1 LPPEAVSDLKVHL
14 AGLRSALASVGS
26 IFSGRSRWLAG
37 HPTLSGFLRILHQEK
52 IFFLLGS
59 VLIVLLVG
67 ALGYALSESG
77 EGEGFWPRLG
87 RGLWWAIVTVT
98 TVGYGDVV
106 PQTLPGRLVGFLLM
120 ISGLIVLSLLTAT
133 VASIFIERKFRRERG
148 LAPITE
154 HDHIIILGWNRGGE
168 QVLRNLFFR
177 LDRQTPVVLVSN
189 LTPEQFEQLLVTFPE
204 HHLRFVRGD
213 FSREEILAKS
223 NLARAR
229 RVIILADR
237 VDDQLPREQVDQKT
251 LLAALAV
258 KSLAPK
264 LPITAELIY
273 AENRTHLERAHVEDI
288 VIRGEYD
295 SSLIASSIES
305 EGLFKIMQSLLS
317 PEGPNFWAVKI
328 PSRFHG
334 RTIQEFATVLR
345 TEYQA
350 LLIGLYVEG
359 YKIRL
364 EELLS
369 PEPSAI
375 DEFIFRK
382 FTEAGKTH
390 LFGRH
395 KVEFQ
400 INPPADHIIA
410 PQEIAV
416 VIAVQ
421 PPSFSS
427 R

>member
-1 LPPEAVSDLKVHL
+1 MVQPEAVTTLKAFFARLWSALTKTDGARPGRRL
-14 AGLRSALASVGS
+14 AGRSN
-26 IFSGRSRWLAG
+26 LAG
-37 HPTLSGFLRILHQEK
+37 FFRLLHQEK
-52 IFFLLGS
+52 IFSLLGS
-59 VLIVLLVG
+59 MVLVILLG
-67 ALGYALSESG
+67 GLGYSLAESG
-77 EGEGFWPRLG
+77 EVEGFLPRLG
-87 RGLWWAIVTVT
+87 RGLWWAIVTIT
-98 TVGYGDVV
+98 TVGYGDIV
-106 PQTLPGRLVGFLLM
+106 PQTLPGRIVGFLLM
-120 ISGLIVLSLLTAT
+120 LSGLIVLSLLTAT
-133 VASIFIERKFRRERG
+133 VASIFVERKFHRERG

-154 HDHIIILGWNRGGE
+154 HNHVIILGWNRGGE

-177 LDRQTPVVLVSN
+177 LDRQTPVVLVN
-189 LTPEQFEQLLVTFPE
+189 TLPPEHFEQLLVTFPE
-204 HHLRFVRGD
+204 HRLRFVRGD
-213 FSREEILAKS
+213 FSREEILAKA
-223 NLARAR
+223 NLTKAR
-229 RVIILADR
+229 RVVILADR
-237 VDDQLPREQVDQKT
+237 TDDQLPREQVDQKT

-305 EGLFKIMQSLLS
+305 EGLFKIMQALLA
-317 PEGPNFWAVKI
+317 PEGPNFWVVKI

-334 RTIQEFATVLR
+334 RTIKEFAEVLR

-350 LLIGLYVEG
+350 LLIGLFVEG

-369 PEPSAI
+369 PEPTAI

-400 INPPADHIIA
+400 INPPADQLIT
-410 PQEIAV
+410 PQEMAV
-416 VIAVQ
+416 VIAVE
-421 PPSFSS
+421 PPALQS